1 MEPVYLG
8 VEIKTREFES
18 RLRTAAHLLK
28 MGIPVVIGQQWSI
41 WENVQTLPRG
51 VALFKTTNEI
61 QAKVMR
67 AFKSA
72 GHTVAALDEEALC
85 CRGAACFL
93 QGMADA
99 AAPNIDLFLAQN
111 KEQQAVLN
119 SKYKNLNIRV
129 VGNPRVDFNQERLAE
144 KQSAAAEIQKKHGE
158 FILFNTNFG
167 CINSVWPDKALKKI
181 AIAAGQDMTTWD
193 ARLNWERRHKQE
205 FELLL
210 DWAIANSQSATDIS
224 PALPFSIVLRVHP
237 GERADYWRARYG
249 NAVSIIENTEPI
261 AWLLA
266 ARVMV
271 HCRCTTGLEAA
282 VVGAKSINLEPIEHP
297 TENAILNSVNLTVKS
312 WLDAAEALI
321 GYVDGLG
328 PIQSYDSGAALAAH
342 FPSGDSAASIASELA
357 ALVNNDSSPFSF
369 SRFAPAAVRPEIL
382 QEKCTIDP
390 AEFTSRLTAT
400 CLDAGIRKAP
410 RAARLDD
417 SLFFAMP

>member
-72 GHTVAALDEEALC
+72 GHTVVALDEEALC

-210 DWAIANSQSATDIS
+210 DWAIANSRSVSFCGYTPASA
-224 PALPFSIVLRVHP
+224 L
-237 GERADYWRARYG
+237 
-249 NAVSIIENTEPI
+249 IIGGRDMATRFQ
-261 AWLLA
+261 LL
-266 ARVMV
+266 
-271 HCRCTTGLEAA
+271 
-282 VVGAKSINLEPIEHP
+282 K
-297 TENAILNSVNLTVKS
+297 ILNPLRGYLPRGLWCIAAAQLGWRPLLSVQN
-312 WLDAAEALI
+312 
-321 GYVDGLG
+321 
-328 PIQSYDSGAALAAH
+328 P
-342 FPSGDSAASIASELA
+342 
-357 ALVNNDSSPFSF
+357 
-369 SRFAPAAVRPEIL
+369 
-382 QEKCTIDP
+382 
-390 AEFTSRLTAT
+390 
-400 CLDAGIRKAP
+400 
-410 RAARLDD
+410 
-417 SLFFAMP
+417 